1 MSGKPRQFP
10 AKAKVTA
17 IDSLCAVVD
26 SSSGRFQGLRE
37 QGAARPNGIGRGIG
51 RMKVLV
57 VEDEPLLAMLLE
69 ESLVELGH
77 EVAGSAAT
85 VEQALATLDGG
96 EVDFALLDYS
106 LADETTAAPV
116 AARLRGAAI
125 PFVYLTGHR
134 SLPLGEGIPKAPLL
148 NKPFTLDQLDDALRD
163 LPAAA

>member
-1 MSGKPRQFP
+1 
-10 AKAKVTA
+10 
-17 IDSLCAVVD
+17 
-26 SSSGRFQGLRE
+26 
-37 QGAARPNGIGRGIG
+37 
-51 RMKVLV
+51 MKVLV

-69 ESLVELGH
+69 ESLLELGH

-134 SLPLGEGIPKAPLL
+134 TLPLGDDIPRAPLL

-163 LPAAA
+163 TPLAA